1 MAPIH
6 PFRPAAAFAPRDA
19 FLTAVLAGDV
29 PAHPAALAEQTVAAL
44 MPVTLWY
51 EGEELGRFIAPE
63 YASAHPATAI
73 CRTLRLAGSERVI
86 LATNQSA

>member
-6 PFRPAAAFAPRDA
+6 PFRPAAAFAGRDA
-19 FLTAVLAGDV
+19 FLPAVLAGDV
-29 PAHPAALAEQTVAAL
+29 PAHPAALAEQTGAAL

-63 YASAHPATAI
+63 QRAPIPRRPYA
-73 CRTLRLAGSERVI
+73 ERPDQPD
-86 LATNQSA
+86 LSG